1 VVSLLLVWLRAAGLV
16 GQALALGGALFALIV
31 LRPARD
37 GQPDG
42 AVRRTLALA
51 AAGALLAAAAHVGA
65 LAVLAVAFAD
75 DAGWPVSAVLGSV
88 PGTVGT
94 VRIAVA
100 IVAAAAALMLR
111 RDPGSRWRWALLLAM
126 VAALPVTSA
135 LVSHATGRVAGGTW
149 LVILGAT
156 HQAGAS
162 AWVGGLLCALAL
174 AIRPHPEGHIA
185 WLRPFSAL
193 AVGAVAVIALTGAAL
208 AVEYVATP
216 GAAIG
221 TSYGAMVLTKIA
233 LFAALLAMGALNYR
247 ALRRRLAPGPAPA
260 ASREEPVGALLVRR
274 RVEVEAGLAVVTL
287 FLAAAIGSA
296 PPGADVGAQQATL
309 EEVRRVFTPGWPRLQ
324 SPSLA
329 ELQASSGLGDPDV
342 PRTAEETAWSEFGH
356 NVAGLFI
363 LAMGVLAT
371 LEQTGRVPWARHWP
385 LLIIAL
391 TAFVAYSLDPEGW
404 QTGVVGFWKHMLSP
418 EVLQHRLLLALTAA
432 FGLAEWWVRSGRR
445 PGSRW
450 RYVFPWVCIASGVML
465 LSHGHEVSNAK
476 TAFLMEVTHLPLGL
490 LVLVAGWARWLE
502 LRLPPAEGARPARL
516 WGPALAAFGL
526 LLVFYREG

>member
-1 VVSLLLVWLRAAGLV
+1 
-16 GQALALGGALFALIV
+16 
-31 LRPARD
+31 
-37 GQPDG
+37 
-42 AVRRTLALA
+42 
-51 AAGALLAAAAHVGA
+51 
-65 LAVLAVAFAD
+65 
-75 DAGWPVSAVLGSV
+75 
-88 PGTVGT
+88 
-94 VRIAVA
+94 
-100 IVAAAAALMLR
+100 
-111 RDPGSRWRWALLLAM
+111 
-126 VAALPVTSA
+126 
-135 LVSHATGRVAGGTW
+135 
-149 LVILGAT
+149 
-156 HQAGAS
+156 
-162 AWVGGLLCALAL
+162 
-174 AIRPHPEGHIA
+174 
-185 WLRPFSAL
+185 
-193 AVGAVAVIALTGAAL
+193 
-208 AVEYVATP
+208 
-216 GAAIG
+216 
-221 TSYGAMVLTKIA
+221 
-233 LFAALLAMGALNYR
+233 
-247 ALRRRLAPGPAPA
+247 
-260 ASREEPVGALLVRR
+260 
-274 RVEVEAGLAVVTL
+274 VEAGLAVVTL

-418 EVLQHRLLLALTAA
+418 EVLQHRILLALTAA